1 VETLP
6 EFDSRDDLLLQEL
19 RDAMAVALEV
29 PVSFAVAAK
38 ASFTWRTIDAELDAV
53 SLCFDS
59 AVDGQALVRGPAA
72 LAPRSLSFE
81 GAVIGLEVEV
91 RSYEI
96 CGQVVPP
103 RPGVVRL
110 RSAAGECQSIEVD
123 ESGWFTFEPVPSGP
137 HRFEYDAEPD
147 GTDALTTEWTL
158 I

>member
-1 VETLP
+1 METVP
-6 EFDSRDDLLLQEL
+6 EFGSRDDTLLQEL
-19 RDAMAVALEV
+19 KDAMAVALDV

-53 SLCFDS
+53 SVCFDS
-59 AVDGQALVRGPAA
+59 ALDGQALVRGPAA

-91 RSYEI
+91 RSSEI
-96 CGQVVPP
+96 CGQIVPP

-110 RSAAGECQSIEVD
+110 RSAAGGCQSTETD
-123 ESGWFTFEPVPSGP
+123 ESGWFAFEPVPQGP
-137 HRFEYDAEPD
+137 HRFECAAGTD